1 MVTMTEEDEVLNSV
15 VCSVEGTAD
24 AWGVVK
30 VTSVVLQRSGADVV
44 VMYTVLLVG
53 GNVPLV
59 LPLGCAEG
67 GPEVMVVVKGAADG
81 VAVSMGRL
89 AASEVVV
96 VRGIVVVGRLEVL
109 APRVVVERVVLT
121 VEGVVIHHGTV
132 HIAVAG
138 RAVLT
143 ANGVVDTRRVVSEA
157 VVVRRVLVAAGR
169 MVSTIDGVVDIHHSV
184 VPVVEGEV
192 VRRVVG

>member
-30 VTSVVLQRSGADVV
+30 VTSVVLQRSAADVV

-89 AASEVVV
+89 AASAVVV